1 MRQVLNSPGS
11 ASLLGTAAALLI
23 LAFAALSA
31 GLDIA
36 QVGAALARV
45 LHVLAAIVWGG
56 FIVFVNLVQ
65 LTALAAA
72 SDAERPVIV
81 RHVVPRTARVFA
93 IAADVT
99 LATGVVLTLPA
110 HATLAARPLL
120 LAGILGGLAM
130 WAIVRFVLK
139 PAVAI
144 VTGARTASD
153 PERAAARG
161 RIALYARI
169 NLVLL
174 LPVTTAML
182 LGAHGF
188 G

>member
-1 MRQVLNSPGS
+1 MRQLVNSPLS
-11 ASLLGTAAALLI
+11 ASLLGTAAALLV

-31 GLDIA
+31 GLDIT
-36 QVGAALARV
+36 QVAAAFARV
-45 LHVLAAIVWGG
+45 LHVLAALVWGG

-65 LTALAAA
+65 LTALAAV

-81 RHVVPRTARVFA
+81 RHIVPRTARVFA
-93 IAADVT
+93 VAADVT
-99 LATGVVLTLPA
+99 LATGIVLTLPA
-110 HATLAARPLL
+110 HATLAAQPLL
-120 LAGILGGLAM
+120 IGGILGGVAM

-139 PAVAI
+139 PAVAM
-144 VTGARTASD
+144 VTGARAASD
-153 PERAAARG
+153 AERAAARG

-182 LGAHGF
+182 LSAHGF